1 MGTNQSIFINMQVSG
16 ILKFRS
22 DFQKKTEN
30 FGYKEIWVE
39 TIEQYPQTVVIHLA
53 NDRSD
58 LADPYQIGQEIKV
71 SLNLKG
77 KPYQDKNTGE
87 WKCFT
92 SIHGWKV
99 EAVVKNQPQQ
109 PSYAQPQ
116 QGYSQHP
123 SYGGVQNYGNQTQ
136 ELPQQHHP
144 QQGYQQAPQS
154 YGSQQGFQQSPQGY
168 GQPQSNGFPPSP
180 DSGNQQD
187 PDFVPF

>member
-77 KPYQDKNTGE
+77 KPYQDKNTGQ

-99 EAVVKNQPQQ
+99 EAVVKNQPEA
-109 PSYAQPQ
+109 PSYSQPQ
-116 QGYSQHP
+116 QGYTQPGQQFQGQYHNN
-123 SYGGVQNYGNQTQ
+123 YNQQN
-136 ELPQQHHP
+136 QQPNYANTP
-144 QQGYQQAPQS
+144 QQGYAPPVNNNPTYGGIQNYGQQPQQAFPA
-154 YGSQQGFQQSPQGY
+154 QQN
-168 GQPQSNGFPPSP
+168 QSNQE
-180 DSGNQQD
+180 DSDGL
-187 PDFVPF
+187 PF